1 MNLDKTE
8 SFLLIIFL
16 VLVIVALLTR
26 RKKPAAGASKNAEE
40 KIRKH
45 KLLTQWT
52 VYSMDIDGN
61 CRSSAVVPV
70 GTKADYVIG
79 VAPEA
84 DFRILSKFV
93 SRKHLIL
100 NATLLNMTARDN
112 DSGHSTFHQGKK
124 IDSVNIE
131 NKTVLWLADVPVI
144 FMAPKWEYN
153 EAVLAE
159 ILKNDIEAYGVP
171 EIG

>member
-16 VLVIVALLTR
+16 VLLIVALLTM
-26 RKKPAAGASKNAEE
+26 RKKPAADASKNAEE

-45 KLLTQWT
+45 KLITQWT

-70 GTKADYVIG
+70 GTKQDYIIG
-79 VAPEA
+79 TSPES
-84 DFRILSKFV
+84 DFRILSKYV

-100 NATLLNMTARDN
+100 NATLLGVTARDN
-112 DSGHSTFHQGKK
+112 DSGYLTFHQGKRV
-124 IDSVNIE
+124 DSLKIE

-153 EAVLAE
+153 DVVLAE
-159 ILKNDIEAYGVP
+159 ILKNDIEAYGIP
-171 EIG
+171 DIG